1 MGLGPLNNQKE
12 METNSA
18 RTPNTEVL
26 HNGAGLS
33 TGVPLSEK
41 APATAP
47 LGWVTAQIT
56 LSSDTHTQD
65 LAT

>member
-1 MGLGPLNNQKE
+1 MGLGPLNSQKE

-18 RTPNTEVL
+18 RTPNTEVQ
-26 HNGAGLS
+26 HN
-33 TGVPLSEK
+33 GVPLSEK

-56 LSSDTHTQD
+56 LSSDTYTPD